1 MGLPYRYWVRPA
13 RLPSPLH
20 GTAAWRWLVVAAG
33 VVLLCALP
41 ALASALPVSVPS
53 LTAEQLRA
61 RILASQSMS
70 FVGYAES
77 DATFGLPP
85 LGAFSSVADLLDG
98 VTKMEVWQASPEYWR
113 VDTLSDASERDEYQE
128 GPALEYTWDSQQLL
142 LTQITGKP
150 AIRLPVAADLVPA
163 TLGVRLAK
171 EPGTLSLLPPRRV
184 AGQAAAGLRIVPSD
198 PASTIGHVDIWA
210 NPHTGLPLL
219 VDITARGA
227 ANAALETQFFQV
239 SAWHPDPSVLT
250 PVVTATSGF
259 ATTSASNLSS
269 ELNNLFFRALPAQ
282 LDGRA
287 LTSVPVPGAGLYGTG
302 LAAFAVLAIRGDDG
316 LVGEATSAGATPFTA
331 ADAEGAYASA
341 PLINLVVVHEMGRHT
356 VFLLAGLVTR
366 TVLMK
371 AALQLVSGP

>member
-1 MGLPYRYWVRPA
+1 M
-13 RLPSPLH
+13 RLMP
-20 GTAAWRWLVVAAG
+20 GTAGWRWLVVAAG

-61 RILASQSMS
+61 RILGSQSMS

-98 VTKMEVWQASPEYWR
+98 VTKMEVWQASPSHWR

-128 GPALEYTWDSQQLL
+128 GPSLEYTWDSQQLL
-142 LTQITGKP
+142 LTEITGKP
-150 AIRLPVAADLVPA
+150 AIRLPVAADLVPSA
-163 TLGVRLAK
+163 LGIRLVTEA
-171 EPGTLSLLPPRRV
+171 GSDATLSLLPPRRV
-184 AGQAAAGLRIVPSD
+184 AGQSAAGLRIVPSD

-210 NPHTGLPLL
+210 NPYTGLPLL
-219 VDITARGA
+219 VDIAARGA
-227 ANAALETQFFQV
+227 AGAALETQFFQV
-239 SAWHPDPSVLT
+239 SAWHPDASVLT
-250 PVVTATSGF
+250 PVRTATTGF
-259 ATTSASNLSS
+259 TVTSASNLSS
-269 ELNNLFFRALPAQ
+269 ELNNLFARPLPAQ

-287 LTSVPVPGAGLYGTG
+287 LTSVPVAGSGVYGTG
-302 LAAFAVLAIRGDDG
+302 LAAFAVLGIRGDDG
-316 LVGEATSAGATPFTA
+316 LVGDATSAGATPFSTA
-331 ADAEGAYASA
+331 NAEGAYASA
-341 PLINLVVVHEMGRHT
+341 PLINLVLVHEWGRHT

-371 AALQLVSGP
+371 AALQLVSVP